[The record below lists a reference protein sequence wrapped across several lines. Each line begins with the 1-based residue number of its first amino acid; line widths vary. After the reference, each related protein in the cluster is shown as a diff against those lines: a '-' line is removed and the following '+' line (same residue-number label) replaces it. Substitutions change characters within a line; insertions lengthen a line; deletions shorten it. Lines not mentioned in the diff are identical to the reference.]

1 MSPGRPTP
9 LGWVAFLSLASCAG
23 SSLVG
28 CAGGAPLLHAAHT
41 LPPGVVGA
49 GVGVVGNVPA
59 LDVEPAPNDKSVE
72 ILEDFAV
79 APGVGPWLAAR
90 VGLPADNELGLTY
103 AGRSIRLDARH
114 AFRVGDEIY
123 LSLGAAGSGLI
134 PRERGDDLGSVHGG
148 GGDIPILLGWR
159 SDAELYS
166 VWGGPRAGFEILRG
180 DIAGSE
186 LSETAD
192 PDTLIPFSGKDV
204 WFGGLLGAK
213 VGFRTFHV
221 AIEVDVAYHLA
232 DGTFGELEGAIGQL
246 TITPSGALVLTF

>member
-1 MSPGRPTP
+1 MSPERRSP
-9 LGWVAFLSLASCAG
+9 LGRLAVLSLAGLAG
-23 SSLVG
+23 ASSSG
-28 CAGGAPLLHAAHT
+28 CAGATPLLHPAHT
-41 LPPGVVGA
+41 LPPGNVAA
-49 GVGVVGNVPA
+49 GVGVVGNVAA
-59 LDVEPAPNDKSVE
+59 LDLEPAANDKSVE
-72 ILEDFAV
+72 ILEDFSV
-79 APGVGPWLAAR
+79 APGVGPWVAAR
-90 VGLPADNELGLTY
+90 VGLPAESELGLTY
-103 AGRSIRLDARH
+103 AGRTIRLDARH

-123 LSLGAAGSGLI
+123 LSLGAGASGLI

-148 GGDIPILLGWR
+148 GGDLPLILGWR

-166 VWGGPRAGFEILRG
+166 VWGGPRAGFSILRG

-192 PDTLIPFSGKDV
+192 PDSLIPFSGKDV
-204 WFGGLLGAK
+204 WVGGLLGAK